1 MPPMT
6 SFLWS
11 ATPITSQKFLS
22 RDTAK
27 KRFST
32 TISQFLRLKMRFK
45 ILCNF
50 FTAYRM
56 VINRCCS
63 VFTVKI
69 SRVMSE
75 VVWYYSDHVEDDSNY
90 RIFFFFCST
99 AVSRGLHFPAFLSVI
114 LSHHYE
120 VLSKTLNW
128 YATSKAI
135 AKQYTQS
142 RTRTECETSKPE
154 ELKKKAKQRISRK

>member
-90 RIFFFFCST
+90 RIFFLLYCSK
-99 AVSRGLHFPAFLSVI
+99 SWRAFSCI
-114 LSHHYE
+114 LVCHSESPLRSSQQNLKLICYF
-120 VLSKTLNW
+120 KGD
-128 YATSKAI
+128 SKAVHAVKNPHWVWNI
-135 AKQYTQS
+135 Q
-142 RTRTECETSKPE
+142 TRRAQEESK
-154 ELKKKAKQRISRK
+154 AAHI